1 MVISA
6 RGNGVKNRL
15 GTIEIM
21 SASAN
26 RDLEPTIRPCLKSL
40 NRQIG
45 IGTPVKEAYMN
56 GYDWMLRSDEKV
68 GGFLLYNSSRFQISA
83 GGQ

>member
-40 NRQIG
+40 NRQIV
-45 IGTPVKEAYMN
+45 IGRTVKEAYMI
-56 GYDWMLRSDEKV
+56 GYDWMRRLVDFFYTIHPAFKYQPE
-68 GGFLLYNSSRFQISA
+68 GNE
-83 GGQ
+83 